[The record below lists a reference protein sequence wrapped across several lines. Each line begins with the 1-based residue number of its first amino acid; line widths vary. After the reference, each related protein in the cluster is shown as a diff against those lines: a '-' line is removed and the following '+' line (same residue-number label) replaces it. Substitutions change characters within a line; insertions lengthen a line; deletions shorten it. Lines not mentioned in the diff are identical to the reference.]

1 MDPSDND
8 PDMALEIAVRNLDLV
23 TGFGESSDSE
33 VEESEN
39 TETER
44 SEGCPGNLL
53 EEEQEQSC
61 VPTRERM
68 ECRLYSPSPAPST
81 AQSAISDNC
90 IAPPSRQPVTLH
102 TVIEDDKIF
111 NLFRR
116 FLKDQCITRNLN
128 FWLACEHFRKLIPS
142 EGQQYLYEIA
152 RAIYIKFIKSSAP
165 QRVTLHEQTRK
176 KIKTGLDLQRV
187 TPYLFNTAQH
197 EIWEVMT
204 KNELRQFLV
213 SGMFA
218 DCASLLGFSD
228 NVAANSSV
236 YTPGMANPVIGV
248 CGGGSLQHS
257 GSEDSA
263 SLSSFTTECV
273 CMCVL
278 GIFNLNYIVC
288 YCSH

>member
-8 PDMALEIAVRNLDLV
+8 PDMALEKAVQNL
-23 TGFGESSDSE
+23 GESSDSE
-33 VEESEN
+33 VEEPEN

-44 SEGCPGNLL
+44 SEGRPGQLL
-53 EEEQEQSC
+53 EEEREESC

-68 ECRLYSPSPAPST
+68 ERLYSPSPAPST
-81 AQSAISDNC
+81 AQSALSDNC
-90 IAPPSRQPVTLH
+90 VPPPPIPRQQVTLN
-102 TVIEDDKIF
+102 TVIEDDKMF

-128 FWLACEHFRKLIPS
+128 FWLACEHYRKQVPL

-152 RAIYIKFIKSSAP
+152 KAIYVKFIKGSAT
-165 QRVTLHEQTRK
+165 QRVTLLDQTRK
-176 KIKTGLDLQRV
+176 KIKMGLELQRV
-187 TPYLFNTAQH
+187 TPYLFNTAQQ
-197 EIWEVMT
+197 EIWEVMN

-218 DCASLLGFSD
+218 DCSSFVGLVD
-228 NVAANSSV
+228 NISVPTSV
-236 YTPGMANPVIGV
+236 YTPSMANPVIGV

-263 SLSSFTTECV
+263 SLSSFTTEYVCLSVCLSVHARVCV
-273 CMCVL
+273 RERERGL
-278 GIFNLNYIVC
+278 LD
-288 YCSH
+288 